1 MLKNYHEIILALNRN
16 YFTGFTLVVALIM
29 SVGFTTVSL
38 FGSVNAESGEGND
51 VFKVVVS
58 LFGITNSTKDVLTLV
73 SVGDQTKIK
82 LFNAEDPENRGQ
94 DKVSYTMTF
103 PGVEVQD
110 GDPYTVCTMTTD
122 NFKLEC
128 DKGNNSPL
136 NRPEFVD
143 VNVGSGGSTSKE
155 KNEDKDND

>member
-38 FGSVNAESGEGND
+38 FGSVNAESGEGKD
-51 VFKVVVS
+51 VFKVVVT

-73 SVGDQTKIK
+73 SVEDQTKIK

-122 NFKLEC
+122 NFKLKC

-136 NRPEFVD
+136 DRPEFVD
-143 VNVGSGGSTSKE
+143 INVGSGGSTSKE